1 MNVFRIINGDM
12 HFRELFRGSTIA
24 FVFRLVSAL
33 ASYVF
38 FYFLAQ
44 LYGPK
49 GVGVFTT
56 SWTILMISSVVG
68 KMGFDTSIVKFIAE
82 SAGSRS
88 YLRMRKIYRSGLRII
103 LLSASVVAIILMAL
117 SGYVTGWFYETVS
130 DNWVVILVGLSVIP
144 YSLMSYN
151 AESLKGLK
159 RILPFS
165 VHQNVT
171 IYFGALVLLFIVNS
185 FYGHKEA
192 AIIALVIILLILMT
206 SSFITLRIYLKR
218 YPNHDS
224 HYSPEIPGPRKIIN
238 TTLPMMMTNSLFLV
252 MNWTDVLMLANMTSD
267 AAVGIYNVSL
277 KIAALNSIV
286 LIAINSIAMPKY
298 AELFKVNK
306 IRFKQVV
313 KAVSFISFLV
323 SFPVFLIILFFPQF
337 ILGLFGHEFQAGSYA
352 MIVLSVGQL
361 FAAFS
366 GSTVILMNMT
376 GKEKAVLYL
385 LIISVVINLLLNYY
399 LIPVLGINGAAF
411 ATSFSTILLNLL
423 AVISIYRYTGFLT
436 YPIFPLGQIKY
447 YIRLLFDKEH

>member
-24 FVFRLVSAL
+24 FVFRLLSAL
-33 ASYVF
+33 ASYIF
-38 FYFLAQ
+38 FYFLAR
-44 LYGPK
+44 LYGPE

-88 YLRMRKIYRSGLRII
+88 YLRMRKIYGSGLRII
-103 LLSASVVAIILMAL
+103 LMSATVVALIIAGL
-117 SGYVTGWFYETVS
+117 SGYLTDWFYETVS
-130 DNWVVILVGLSVIP
+130 ESWVVMLVGLAVIP

-171 IYFGALVLLFIVNS
+171 IYLGGLLLLFIIHT
-185 FYGHKEA
+185 FYGYKEA
-192 AIIALVIILLILMT
+192 AIIAMVIILFILML
-206 SSFITLRIYLKR
+206 SSFITLRIFFR
-218 YPNHDS
+218 HYPSYDS
-224 HYSPEIPGPRKIIN
+224 HYSPRIPGPRKIIN

-252 MNWTDVLMLANMTSD
+252 MNWTDVLMLATMTND

-286 LIAINSIAMPKY
+286 LIAVNSIAMPKY

-306 IRFKQVV
+306 IRFKQMV
-313 KAVSFISFLV
+313 KAVSFISFLI
-323 SFPVFLIILFFPQF
+323 SFPVFLIILFFPDF
-337 ILGLFGHEFQAGSYA
+337 ILGLFGQEFQEGSHA
-352 MIVLSVGQL
+352 MIMLSIGQL

-376 GKEKAVLYL
+376 GKEKSVLYL
-385 LIISVVINLLLNYY
+385 LIISVFINLILNYL
-399 LIPVLGINGAAF
+399 LIPVLGINGAAY

-423 AVISIYRYTGFLT
+423 AVIKIYRYTGFLT
-436 YPIFPLGQIKY
+436 YPIFPIGQIKH
-447 YIRLLFDKEH
+447 YIKLLFYKEK

>member
-33 ASYVF
+33 ASYIF

-49 GVGVFTT
+49 GVGVSTT

-88 YLRMRKIYRSGLRII
+88 YLSMRKIYRSGLRII

-117 SGYVTGWFYETVS
+117 SGYVTEWFYETVS

-185 FYGHKEA
+185 FYGYKEA

-224 HYSPEIPGPRKIIN
+224 HYSPDIPGPRKIIN

-252 MNWTDVLMLANMTSD
+252 MNWTDVLMLANMTSRCSCGNIQCF
-267 AAVGIYNVSL
+267 A
-277 KIAALNSIV
+277 KNS
-286 LIAINSIAMPKY
+286 
-298 AELFKVNK
+298 
-306 IRFKQVV
+306 
-313 KAVSFISFLV
+313 
-323 SFPVFLIILFFPQF
+323 
-337 ILGLFGHEFQAGSYA
+337 
-352 MIVLSVGQL
+352 
-361 FAAFS
+361 
-366 GSTVILMNMT
+366 
-376 GKEKAVLYL
+376 
-385 LIISVVINLLLNYY
+385 
-399 LIPVLGINGAAF
+399 GAKFYCA
-411 ATSFSTILLNLL
+411 
-423 AVISIYRYTGFLT
+423 YR
-436 YPIFPLGQIKY
+436 
-447 YIRLLFDKEH
+447 DKFHSHA